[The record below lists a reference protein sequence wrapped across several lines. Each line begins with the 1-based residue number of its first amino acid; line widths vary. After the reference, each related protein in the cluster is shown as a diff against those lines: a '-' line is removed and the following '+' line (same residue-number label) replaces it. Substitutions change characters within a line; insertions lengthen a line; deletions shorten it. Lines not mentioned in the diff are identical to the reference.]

1 MRQSYVSNKHFTKKV
16 RLLEGSISIPYIK
29 VFASLMITYA
39 ASSVCLNA
47 NTLELGFRFGSGNDR
62 KHCNHR
68 GKTPERGTCLIHV
81 QEVVQESVQIVGDQA
96 KKSESQQSF

>member
-16 RLLEGSISIPYIK
+16 RLLEGSISIPYIN

-81 QEVVQESVQIVGDQA
+81 QEVVQESVQIIGNQ
-96 KKSESQQSF
+96 SQKCDSK